1 MGMMFGNIHSSS
13 TGSYPIYNRNGSAA
27 GTVSVSRSRGKSEK
41 SKKRLSYR
49 YKEISALILRAKTS
63 GNAGQAVIKARTR
76 AASLRQKLYS
86 GEYDDQELKDAI
98 IHADKMVRIAKKRQ
112 KHLKEE
118 ENAKRSGD
126 LENELEQ
133 EEKFDEDI
141 QAALE
146 DGLDLEDGM
155 AFNEE
160 ELREYKKELQKQ
172 MQEMVKEYQKQMQEE
187 MQDLMQE
194 MEEEDGISDLA
205 EELGQMD
212 RVSGKSKDLEELKRK
227 HRQEELRDIIKA
239 DMEYLKAFFGRL
251 EKEKQEASSGS
262 GVSLELGGMEMPVET
277 PEAPPIALEGVS
289 IDTVL

>member
-13 TGSYPIYNRNGSAA
+13 TRSYPIYNRSGSAV

-118 ENAKRSGD
+118 ENAKRFGD
-126 LENELEQ
+126 LEDELEQ
-133 EEKFDEDI
+133 EEDFDEDI

-146 DGLDLEDGM
+146 EGLDLEDGL

-160 ELREYKKELQKQ
+160 EMREYKKELQKQ
-172 MQEMVKEYQKQMQEE
+172 MQEMAKEYQKQMQ
-187 MQDLMQE
+187 DLMQE
-194 MEEEDGISDLA
+194 IEEEDGIPDLA

-262 GVSLELGGMEMPVET
+262 GVSLELGGMEMPVEMS
-277 PEAPPIALEGVS
+277 EAPPIALEGVS

>member
-13 TGSYPIYNRNGSAA
+13 TRSYPIYNRSGSAV

-118 ENAKRSGD
+118 ENAKRFGD
-126 LENELEQ
+126 LEDELEQ
-133 EEKFDEDI
+133 EEDFDEDI

-146 DGLDLEDGM
+146 EGLDLEDGL

-160 ELREYKKELQKQ
+160 EMREYKKELQKQ
-172 MQEMVKEYQKQMQEE
+172 MQEMAKEYQKQMQEE

-194 MEEEDGISDLA
+194 IEEEDGIPDLA

-262 GVSLELGGMEMPVET
+262 GVSLELGGMEMPVEMS
-277 PEAPPIALEGVS
+277 EAPPIALEGVS